1 MMAAKVQ
8 FDVHVKC
15 VEWGNDIPWVGPVRY
30 EVFVT
35 PTDTQEARIVGRC
48 TLSSYAPFELE
59 EYLLDFT
66 MPDGERRLHYVD
78 GHDRAHSII
87 DAAYNLA
94 SRNRYQTP
102 ADELAFRRSEAPEA
116 GSAEIKVGSER
127 VGSIAK
133 RGHANPTYEVRFDCP
148 TPYGTGCE
156 ASSFEDAIKQVR
168 EMVWP
173 RPQGFETLQ
182 TIFVRKQKGDSYAVF
197 RVPAHHEWESDETS
211 DPEEVRIGSASV
223 AAPIGDALLVSF
235 FDPLGH
241 QYYFKAKDTEAA
253 IRFISEQ
260 YNVGYHEG
268 DTDKLVDRD
277 GLWEVVRGPITIG
290 FACDAPMFI
299 YANESHVGTLYATHG
314 GRTMAV
320 VMDCE
325 NGARH
330 TVHSMGQA
338 RRVAAERLKA
348 ATKSS

>member
-1 MMAAKVQ
+1 MAAKGQ
-8 FDVHVKC
+8 FDIHIKC
-15 VEWGNDIPWVGPVRY
+15 VEWGQHIPWVGPVRFD
-30 EVFVT
+30 VLVT

-66 MPDGERRLHYVD
+66 MPDGERRLHYVHGD
-78 GHDRAHSII
+78 ERAHSII

-102 ADELAFRRSEAPEA
+102 ADELAFRRSGAPEA
-116 GSAEIKVGSER
+116 GGAEITVGSKR

-133 RGHANPTYEVRFDCP
+133 RGHANATYEVRFDSP
-148 TPYGTGCE
+148 TPYGTGCD
-156 ASSFEDAIKQVR
+156 ASSFEDAIKQAR

-173 RPQGFETLQ
+173 RPQGFGTLQ
-182 TIFVRKQKGDSYAVF
+182 TIFVRKQKGDSYSVF
-197 RVPAHHEWESDETS
+197 RVPMHYEGECDETS
-211 DPEEVRIGSASV
+211 DEKEVRIGSASV
-223 AAPIGDALLVSF
+223 AAQIGDALLVSF

-241 QYYFKAKDTEAA
+241 QCYFKAKDTEAA

-277 GLWEVVRGPITIG
+277 GLWEVVQGPITIG

-299 YANESHVGTLYATHG
+299 YANESHVGTLYGTHG

-325 NGARH
+325 DGAKH

-338 RRVAAERLKA
+338 RRVAAERLRA
-348 ATKSS
+348 ATESS